1 MISLGK
7 LAAGVVHEINNPLTG
22 ILIYVRLMSKILSRG
37 SLPRD
42 SIAKFQGYLSRM
54 QSELER
60 CSKIVS
66 NLLDFSRKSKFEFSP
81 VDINELLSKCIDL
94 SGHKLVL
101 QDIQVETHLG
111 RDLPMIQGD
120 FNQLQ
125 QCIIN
130 LIFNAVDAMPEG
142 GVLRIESSFDSA
154 KSLIHILV
162 RDTGCGISREDFPY
176 IFDPFFT
183 TKKEGKGL
191 GLGLSTTFGI
201 IDRHK
206 GTIRVES
213 EPGKG
218 TTFQIALPVSGYKT
232 PL

>member
-1 MISLGK
+1 
-7 LAAGVVHEINNPLTG
+7 
-22 ILIYVRLMSKILSRG
+22 
-37 SLPRD
+37 
-42 SIAKFQGYLSRM
+42 M

-66 NLLDFSRKSKFEFSP
+66 NLLAFSHKSKLEFSP
-81 VDINELLSKCIDL
+81 VDMNELLSRCISL

-101 QDIQVETHLG
+101 QNIRVQTHLS

-130 LIFNAVDAMPEG
+130 LIFNAVNAMPEG
-142 GVLRIESSFDSA
+142 GVLAFESCFDSA
-154 KSLIHILV
+154 KNLIHIIV
-162 RDTGCGISREDFPY
+162 RDTGCGISREDLLY

-183 TKKEGKGL
+183 TKKEGRGL

-206 GTIRVES
+206 GTIHVES

-218 TTFQIALPVSGYKT
+218 TVFQIDLPASGKA
-232 PL
+232 